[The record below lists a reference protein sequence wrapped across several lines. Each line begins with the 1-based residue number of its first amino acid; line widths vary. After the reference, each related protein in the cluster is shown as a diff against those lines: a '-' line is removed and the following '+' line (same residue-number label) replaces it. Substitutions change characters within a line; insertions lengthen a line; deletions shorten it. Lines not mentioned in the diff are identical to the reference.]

1 MKHIGKKML
10 ALMLAMVTTFSL
22 TGCGAQF
29 DASGYT
35 QAVLDAATRAE
46 FDKYIEL
53 TESTQEDAQAEY
65 DEVLDSFVS
74 EFEGLS
80 ISDELLAN
88 YRQLFVDLLAKTK
101 YSVGEAEKDG
111 DVFLVPLTIEP
122 LKIYEGFDAEVEE
135 ATVKFQEDLM
145 AEYESTGE
153 IPSDEEIYERSFQ
166 IVYDIMAARLAA
178 ATYGEPETITV
189 TVAQDADGLWGISDA
204 DYEKMVSLL
213 VDQNTSGEASTTDDA
228 AAETTEEDVA
238 TPEETTEEDAATTEE
253 TTEE

>member
-29 DASGYT
+29 DATGYT

-53 TESTQEDAQAEY
+53 TESTQEEAQAEY
-65 DEVLDSFVS
+65 DEVLDSFVA

-122 LKIYEGFDAEVEE
+122 LNIYEGFDAEVEE
-135 ATVKFQEDLM
+135 ATVAFQEELM
-145 AEYESTGE
+145 AEYNETGE

-166 IVYDIMAARLAA
+166 IVYDIMSARLAA
-178 ATYGEPETITV
+178 ATYGEPETITI
-189 TVAQDADGLWGISDA
+189 TVAQDDDGLWGISDS

-213 VDQNTSGEASTTDDA
+213 VDQNTGSADTSSDDA
-228 AAETTEEDVA
+228 AADTTDEDAAVVEEETVTE
-238 TPEETTEEDAATTEE
+238 EETTEE
-253 TTEE
+253 

>member
-135 ATVKFQEDLM
+135 TFALECSVEFDLIIDIVRNDPTNK
-145 AEYESTGE
+145 YSHDQTGYRHQDTF
-153 IPSDEEIYERSFQ
+153 SDS
-166 IVYDIMAARLAA
+166 V
-178 ATYGEPETITV
+178 P
-189 TVAQDADGLWGISDA
+189 
-204 DYEKMVSLL
+204 
-213 VDQNTSGEASTTDDA
+213 N
-228 AAETTEEDVA
+228 
-238 TPEETTEEDAATTEE
+238 
-253 TTEE
+253 